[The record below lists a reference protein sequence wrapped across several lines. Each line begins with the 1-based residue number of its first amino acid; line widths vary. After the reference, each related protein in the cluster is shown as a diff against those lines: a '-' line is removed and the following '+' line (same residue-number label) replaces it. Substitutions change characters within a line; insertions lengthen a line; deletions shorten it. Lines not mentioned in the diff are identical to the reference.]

1 MCHANLQPL
10 KDVLLHLEWLWL
22 QTATT
27 FIPASRER
35 FKISLQKQNQ
45 NKNNNKKPQ
54 SGDCDENAEQLH
66 PDLFSPGVFGEEKK
80 KPTLFFPSQ
89 M

>member
-1 MCHANLQPL
+1 MQPL
-10 KDVLLHLEWLWL
+10 KDALLHLEWPWL
-22 QTATT
+22 EIATK
-27 FIPASRER
+27 FIPASKER

-45 NKNNNKKPQ
+45 NKNNNKKKPQ

-80 KPTLFFPSQ
+80 KTTTLFVPFQ